1 MDKTLVKGFAV
12 LEALVRSDA
21 PRGVADLAREMELQ
35 KSNVHRTLQ
44 TLQSCGYV
52 SSKDGLYSP
61 TMKIWELGSLVIG
74 RLDIKQVAGPV
85 LATLTRQSGESVH
98 LSLLDRGEVI
108 YIDKLEGS
116 HPVRAYSQIGGRA
129 PCFCVATGKVLLAY
143 QAEDAVHRVVVAGL
157 TRYTSK
163 TITDRASLQRE
174 LIKVRANGYAI
185 NRGEWREGVW
195 GVAAPILDASGTVT
209 AALGVSGPAN
219 RYQPKALRTLIPL
232 VCAAARDVSIRMGAP
247 MQLEGVPA

>member
-1 MDKTLVKGFAV
+1 MDKTLIKGLAM
-12 LEALVRSDA
+12 LEVLVRSDM
-21 PRGVADLAREMELQ
+21 PRGVAELAREMGLQ
-35 KSNVHRTLQ
+35 RSNVHRTLQ

-52 SSKDGLYSP
+52 SAKGSMYFP

-98 LSLLDRGEVI
+98 LSLLDRDEVI
-108 YIDKLEGS
+108 YIDKLEGT

-129 PCFCVATGKVLLAY
+129 PCFCVATGKVLLAF
-143 QAEDAVHRVVVAGL
+143 QPDETANRVLAGGL
-157 TRYTSK
+157 IRYTSR
-163 TITDRASLQRE
+163 TIVDRELLLRE
-174 LIKVRANGYAI
+174 LIKVRANGYAV

-195 GVAAPILDASGTVT
+195 GVAAPISDATGAVI

-232 VCAAARDVSIRMGAP
+232 VCAAARDVSIRMGSP
-247 MQLEGVPA
+247 MQREGVPA

>member
-1 MDKTLVKGFAV
+1 MDKTLIKGFAM

-21 PRGVADLAREMELQ
+21 PRGIADLAREIGLQ

-52 SSKDGLYSP
+52 TSKDGLYMP

-74 RLDIKQVAGPV
+74 RLDIKQVAAPV
-85 LATLTRQSGESVH
+85 LATLMRQSGESVH
-98 LSLLDRGEVI
+98 LSVLDRTEVV
-108 YIDKLEGS
+108 YIDKLEGT

-129 PCFCVATGKVLLAY
+129 PSFCVATGKVLLAY
-143 QAEDAVHRVVVAGL
+143 QPDAILNHVLAAGL
-157 TRYTSK
+157 VQHSSR
-163 TITDRASLQRE
+163 TITDREQLKRE
-174 LIKVRANGYAI
+174 LVKVRTNGYAV

-195 GVAAPILDASGTVT
+195 GVAAPVWDATGAVT

-219 RYQPKALRTLIPL
+219 RFQPKALRTLIPL
-232 VCAAARDVSIRMGAP
+232 VCVAARDVSTGMGAS
-247 MQLEGVPA
+247 MRMEGIPA

>member
-21 PRGVADLAREMELQ
+21 PRGVADLAREMDLQ

-44 TLQSCGYV
+44 TLQSCGFV

-61 TMKIWELGSLVIG
+61 TMKIWALGSLVIG

-108 YIDKLEGS
+108 YIDKLEGT

-143 QAEDAVHRVVVAGL
+143 QADDALHRVVASGL

-195 GVAAPILDASGTVT
+195 GVAAPILDASGVVT

-247 MQLEGVPA
+247 MQFEGVPA